1 MEIKKFN
8 DMKAYLIKPK
18 RLFTS
23 KQDTIGGG
31 AIQGEDLGSRVGFAG
46 PKLIKT
52 GKDKGK
58 YVVRYRDKQ
67 FGKREGQKGYNEGNT
82 PPMTKEEAEKFYNER
97 QAKLGE
103 LKGSGQKIKILEQT
117 EQINNFVNNFFDKN
131 INKYSA
137 RDYDKFE
144 KNLVKEFKKAKI
156 QSLGKGGRNIL
167 RHGLP
172 NVGAIDS
179 KLPFDKYNVETFL
192 SQGENAETAYKNY
205 FKKLFFSGKIETDEN
220 LRKGINDF
228 LNYEISDKR
237 KSTFN
242 APENMDEVIYLV
254 ADDKT
259 GTGKF
264 RSNIIKKYFPETM
277 DKYIKKK
284 GRSSDLYNQKRALIE
299 NKLGPKK
306 LKEILGE
313 TSIEKFMRKQSN
325 ILKEIFDVSALEPGL
340 HFNLDHAEG
349 IAEIANME
357 NKEDIAR
364 ALKNLIGMTSARN
377 YELGWRGYST
387 RRKNLVNQIKQGTDV
402 EENLN
407 ELNKITGEA
416 YPELKGQQ
424 AYNLKNGQLITTK
437 DFDFKYSPEKAF
449 GQYFT
454 ELSTK
459 EKGAKALLEQAKPG
473 SELVQFLTKDEQTYQ
488 NIADNLL
495 NQLKQNKNIKPE
507 EIESLVSSYR
517 NDREKSLQEFGRLF
531 CRTNSATGGR
541 INLKEAGSPNI
552 CSPDEMLSNMEKDR
566 ALAKGTGEEANKA
579 KARLLKG
586 GRTVGKVLGFVVA
599 PADIAIE
606 LAFAGPSLLRGDIQ
620 GAINATTYGFLGGGK
635 TGMEQV
641 GEKFGTDST
650 EYALYAV
657 EKAITD
663 SIKARGYLDDTVNR
677 MEQLGIKKSDTG
689 EQVPGLGG
697 ARQDFAINQLS
708 QDFIQAMKQ
717 KTGVDKYF
725 KKFYPLTTD
734 QMQNTKALQNIA
746 NFSTSEQPLAGKL
759 DPDTVEGTIKGAGG
773 YFEKEMA
780 SRFTLP
786 QYEENINR
794 LKELR
799 IGDFSPK
806 AALGIPEYEKE
817 QAYAGIKPYAMEYGP
832 KAAKE
837 FFEAQGIDTEP
848 YLKNMQPLLYKAN
861 GGRIGFKK
869 GLGIFEGL
877 PGIQLGRIE
886 KELIK
891 KYKREDAKRSLLDII
906 KQSNEEANEI
916 VKNKKLNFLKDK
928 FQNTNVFTDDYVK
941 LIDEEIKLNDPE
953 LFKTIKQFEANDR
966 PALADKMRA
975 LRHPDWAEANYGED
989 YMSALEQG
997 QAREINQMTDDLP
1010 DVQERTLVDDIDDM
1024 NKANIDE
1031 IMGRKKNSIGG
1042 RINLANGGR
1051 LTFAEGPED
1060 PSKRKF
1066 LKNLGIG
1073 GGIAGGLMTGLIN
1086 LMDLFK
1092 GGKKGVV
1099 ATKAA
1104 ESEIEKVYL
1113 DLINVVKNKGI
1124 LKRLDSDLETK
1135 VGEVYEYKGVKVL
1148 EDGENI
1154 ELRFETD
1161 KGAPAVVE
1169 YRKPG
1174 YEVDPETGTS
1184 QQVPGEFIY
1193 EAQETARYGPG
1204 GDVDLD
1210 FVEEVIDPIDDVT
1223 GIADEVFE
1231 TYVYKSPANRVKKTN
1246 DK

>member
-1 MEIKKFN
+1 M
-8 DMKAYLIKPK
+8 LKPN

-23 KQDTIGGG
+23 KKNTIGGG
-31 AIQGEDLGSRVGFAG
+31 AIQGEDLGSRMGFAG
-46 PKLIKT
+46 PRLIKQ
-52 GKDKGK
+52 GPDKGK
-58 YVVRYRDKQ
+58 YIVRYRDKQ

-97 QAKLGE
+97 QKQMAEIKS
-103 LKGSGQKIKILEQT
+103 SGPVNVKNKQT
-117 EQINNFVNNFFDKN
+117 EEINNFVDRFVNKN
-131 INKYSA
+131 INSYEI
-137 RDYDKFE
+137 RDYDLFKKE
-144 KNLVKEFKKAKI
+144 MMEEFKE
-156 QSLGKGGRNIL
+156 LGIKDTPGRSAFS
-167 RHGLP
+167 GDLP
-172 NVGAIDS
+172 NIGTKESRV
-179 KLPFDKYNVETFL
+179 PFTKFDLDPANRQKKRKDLGINSDIE
-192 SQGENAETAYKNY
+192 NY
-205 FKKLFFSGKIETDEN
+205 FKKIFYSGVLENNPDLTNKISRYLDYEN
-220 LRKGINDF
+220 VDKKFYKDNPNQVDRAALQKEYADVLTPEFEKDF
-228 LNYEISDKR
+228 IYM
-237 KSTFN
+237 
-242 APENMDEVIYLV
+242 MDEMENPKLR
-254 ADDKT
+254 
-259 GTGKF
+259 GTVF
-264 RSNIIKKYFPETM
+264 KKYFGSKYDNFIKKRNAAFMQYEKSLKFIEKELGPET
-277 DKYIKKK
+277 IKK
-284 GRSSDLYNQKRALIE
+284 
-299 NKLGPKK
+299 
-306 LKEILGE
+306 ILGE
-313 TSIEKFMRKQSN
+313 TSIKNFMNKQHELLN
-325 ILKEIFDVSALEPGL
+325 KIFDTSVFTGSDKGL
-340 HFNLDHAEG
+340 GYTADHLEG
-349 IAEIANME
+349 ITEIA
-357 NKEDIAR
+357 KY
-364 ALKNLIGMTSARN
+364 KNPDGTVAKDDMIRGLQNVVGTTSARN
-377 YELGWRGYST
+377 RELGWQTLSRP
-387 RRKNLVNQIKQGTDV
+387 RRDLITKIQKGINV
-402 EENLN
+402 EDNVK
-407 ELNKITGEA
+407 ELNRITKFS
-416 YPELKGQQ
+416 YPDFKGDEFYKYD
-424 AYNLKNGQLITTK
+424 AKTK
-437 DFDFKYSPEKAF
+437 SVIPTENFIVKYSPEEGFKR
-449 GQYFT
+449 YFT

-459 EKGAKALLEQAKPG
+459 EKGAKALLAQAKPG
-473 SELVQFLTKDEQTYQ
+473 SELVQFLTKDEKTYQ
-488 NIADNLL
+488 NIADNLI

-566 ALAKGTGEEANKA
+566 ALSKGTGEEANKA

-586 GRTVGKVLGFVVA
+586 GRTVGKVLGFVAA

-650 EYALYAV
+650 EYALYGV

-663 SIKARGYLDDTVNR
+663 KIKATGYLDDTVKR

-697 ARQDFAINQLS
+697 ARQNFATNQLT
-708 QDFIQAMKQ
+708 QDFIQAYEQTK
-717 KTGVDKYF
+717 GVGKDF
-725 KKFYPLTTD
+725 EKFYPLTTD

-773 YFEKEMA
+773 YFDTEMA

-786 QYEENINR
+786 QYEENIKK
-794 LKELR
+794 LQELR
-799 IGDFSPK
+799 VADFPL
-806 AALGIPEYEKE
+806 ALQSQLAEYEKS
-817 QAYAGIKPYAMEYGP
+817 QMPSQQQQDFMLQQQLNTPLGFTVPYD
-832 KAAKE
+832 
-837 FFEAQGIDTEP
+837 Q
-848 YLKNMQPLLYKAN
+848 LRYK
-861 GGRIGFKK
+861 GFK
-869 GLGIFEGL
+869 E
-877 PGIQLGRIE
+877 
-886 KELIK
+886 
-891 KYKREDAKRSLLDII
+891 
-906 KQSNEEANEI
+906 
-916 VKNKKLNFLKDK
+916 
-928 FQNTNVFTDDYVK
+928 
-941 LIDEEIKLNDPE
+941 
-953 LFKTIKQFEANDR
+953 
-966 PALADKMRA
+966 
-975 LRHPDWAEANYGED
+975 
-989 YMSALEQG
+989 
-997 QAREINQMTDDLP
+997 
-1010 DVQERTLVDDIDDM
+1010 
-1024 NKANIDE
+1024 
-1031 IMGRKKNSIGG
+1031 GG

-1066 LKNLGIG
+1066 LKNVGIG

-1161 KGAPAVVE
+1161 KGSLAAVE
-1169 YRKPG
+1169 YRKPS

-1193 EAQETARYGPG
+1193 EAQETAHYGPG
-1204 GDVDLD
+1204 GDVDMD